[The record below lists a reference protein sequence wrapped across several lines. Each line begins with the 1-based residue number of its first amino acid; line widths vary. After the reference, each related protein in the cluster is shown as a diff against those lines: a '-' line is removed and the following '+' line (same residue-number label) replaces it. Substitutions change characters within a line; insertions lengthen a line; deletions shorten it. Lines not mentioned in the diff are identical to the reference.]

1 MPRMDRLLL
10 LRRCY
15 YLKRHNLTRNFVVV
29 TTKAGVFFGP
39 LSANEQM
46 NNGYLAQFEGS
57 GRL

>member
-1 MPRMDRLLL
+1 MDRLLL

-15 YLKRHNLTRNFVVV
+15 YLKRHNLKRNFAVV